1 MVCIYIHI
9 YAYPCTHTPIIQHF
23 SVKKKGEILLFV
35 TTWMDLE
42 GIMLSEVSQTVKD
55 EHCMVLCVGS
65 KKKVQLKETNTNGR
79 MVIARG

>member
-1 MVCIYIHI
+1 MR
-9 YAYPCTHTPIIQHF
+9 
-23 SVKKKGEILLFV
+23 KKEILPFV

-42 GIMLSEVSQTVKD
+42 GIMLSEVSQTAKD
-55 EHCMVLCVGS
+55 EHCMVLCVGY